1 MRSKRL
7 TVGQKKEIFNALVEI
22 QDRGEMS
29 VTDSK
34 KRIMEQFHVTEN
46 QLKQI
51 QDEGI
56 EKEWPPL
63 DEEPAQPQQEQQMVG

>member
-7 TVGQKKEIFNALVEI
+7 TVGQKKEIFNALVVI
-22 QDRGEMS
+22 QDQGDLS

-46 QLKQI
+46 QLRQI

-63 DEEPAQPQQEQQMVG
+63 DEEPAQMVG

>member
-7 TVGQKKEIFNALVEI
+7 TVGQKKEIFNALVVI
-22 QDRGEMS
+22 QDQGELS

-34 KRIMEQFHVTEN
+34 KRVMEQFHVTEN

-63 DEEPAQPQQEQQMVG
+63 DEEPAQMVG

>member
-7 TVGQKKEIFNALVEI
+7 TVGQKKEIFKALVVI
-22 QDRGEMS
+22 QDQGDLS

-63 DEEPAQPQQEQQMVG
+63 DEEPAQMVG

>member
-7 TVGQKKEIFNALVEI
+7 TVGQKKEIFNALVVM
-22 QDRGEMS
+22 QDRGDVS

-46 QLKQI
+46 QLRQI
-51 QDEGI
+51 QEEGI

-63 DEEPAQPQQEQQMVG
+63 DEEPVQLVG

>member
-7 TVGQKKEIFNALVEI
+7 TVGQKKEIFHALVVM
-22 QDRGEMS
+22 QDQGDLP
-29 VTDSK
+29 VADSK
-34 KRIMEQFHVTEN
+34 KKIMEQFHVTEN
-46 QLKQI
+46 QLRQI

-63 DEEPAQPQQEQQMVG
+63 DEEPAELVG

>member
-7 TVGQKKEIFNALVEI
+7 TVGQKKEIFNALVVM
-22 QDRGEMS
+22 QDQGDVS
-29 VTDSK
+29 VADSK

-46 QLKQI
+46 QLRQI
-51 QDEGI
+51 QEEGI

-63 DEEPAQPQQEQQMVG
+63 DEEPVQLVG

>member
-7 TVGQKKEIFNALVEI
+7 TVGQKKEIFRALVI
-22 QDRGEMS
+22 MQDQGELS

-34 KRIMEQFHVTEN
+34 KKVMEQFHVTEN
-46 QLKQI
+46 QLRQI

-63 DEEPAQPQQEQQMVG
+63 DEEPVSMVG

>member
-7 TVGQKKEIFNALVEI
+7 TVGQKKEIFNALVVM
-22 QDRGEMS
+22 QDRGDVS

-46 QLKQI
+46 QLRQI
-51 QDEGI
+51 QEEGI

-63 DEEPAQPQQEQQMVG
+63 DEEPVQMVG

>member
-7 TVGQKKEIFNALVEI
+7 TVGQKKEIFNALVI
-22 QDRGEMS
+22 MQDQGGVS
-29 VTDSK
+29 VADSK

-46 QLKQI
+46 QLRQI

-63 DEEPAQPQQEQQMVG
+63 DEEPVQLVG

>member
-1 MRSKRL
+1 L
-7 TVGQKKEIFNALVEI
+7 TVGQKKEIFNALVVI
-22 QDRGEMS
+22 QDQGDLS

-63 DEEPAQPQQEQQMVG
+63 DEEPAQMVG

>member
-7 TVGQKKEIFNALVEI
+7 TVGQKKEIFHALVVM
-22 QDRGEMS
+22 QDQGDLS
-29 VTDSK
+29 VSDSK
-34 KRIMEQFHVTEN
+34 KRVMEQFHVTEN
-46 QLKQI
+46 QLRQI

-63 DEEPAQPQQEQQMVG
+63 NEEPVEMAS

>member
-7 TVGQKKEIFNALVEI
+7 TVGQKKEIFNALVVI
-22 QDRGEMS
+22 QDQGGLS

-46 QLKQI
+46 QLRQI

-63 DEEPAQPQQEQQMVG
+63 DEEPAQMVG